1 MAQHGLL
8 GKFTRNYSVIGVD
21 RYQTLAAEYSLAEK
35 ILISLA
41 SGGVIGRESALTRHN
56 AGKGAAAAVEPVL
69 SGGGDYAV
77 APHHPA
83 AVNDGAVCGVLRRC
97 NE

>member
-8 GKFTRNYSVIGVD
+8 GERIRDQGVIGVD
-21 RYQTLAAEYSLAEK
+21 GYQTLAAKYPLAEK

-41 SGGVIGRESALTRHN
+41 SGEVIGRKAALTRHN

-69 SGGGDYAV
+69 RSRGYYAV

-83 AVNDGAVCGVLRRC
+83 AVNDGAVCGVLRRR

>member
-8 GKFTRNYSVIGVD
+8 GEHIRDQSVIGLD
-21 RYQTLAAEYSLAEK
+21 GYQTLAAKYTLAEK

-41 SGGVIGRESALTRHN
+41 SCEVIGRESALTRHN

-69 SGGGDYAV
+69 RSRGYYAV
-77 APHHPA
+77 ALYHSA
-83 AVNDGAVCGVLRRC
+83 AVNDGAVCGVLRRR